1 MNIANIGEILNIRRR
16 EMGLSH
22 AELAMLLRGE
32 GIDVTNQAISKWE
45 NGSTLPNAK
54 QFLILCRVLE
64 IDDIGGEFLV
74 GGRGGLLAGLD
85 NMGRKKVRE
94 YIELLRSSGLY
105 DAEPEPER
113 CRTLPL
119 YSIAVSAGTGQF
131 LDSEDY
137 EMTEVGPEVPE
148 NANFGVRV
156 AGVAGSGRVDPW
168 CRLDRPPATGPVGGV
183 GEDRPEEH
191 RCRTVSA

>member
-16 EMGLSH
+16 EMGLSQ

-94 YIELLRSSGLY
+94 YIELCAAAACMTPSPSRS
-105 DAEPEPER
+105 AAARFR
-113 CRTLPL
+113 CTQSR
-119 YSIAVSAGTGQF
+119 Y
-131 LDSEDY
+131 
-137 EMTEVGPEVPE
+137 
-148 NANFGVRV
+148 
-156 AGVAGSGRVDPW
+156 
-168 CRLDRPPATGPVGGV
+168 RPVQASSLTA
-183 GEDRPEEH
+183 RI
-191 RCRTVSA
+191 TK